1 MTVPSF
7 HWKKCFAAQVAV
19 VGLIMELDVDRRAW
33 KAALAEEKHREL
45 AVERAIEEYWE
56 VERVAAKA
64 KAALEKCLE
73 GISGSG

>member
-1 MTVPSF
+1 
-7 HWKKCFAAQVAV
+7 
-19 VGLIMELDVDRRAW
+19 MELDVDRRAW